1 MKSKT
6 MTVAEIVRSRR
17 TVKKYNDKTVNE
29 NDIIEILNDAVWAPN
44 HHLNE
49 PWRFLLFQEEGRNK
63 VADAFLSTY
72 GDAEIPTGAQNK
84 ANYFRN
90 VPAALLVVMPDSE
103 DNHQFTEDI
112 CAVSA
117 LIQNFQLLAW
127 EKELGVLWK
136 TGKFM
141 HNPLFKEKAGVR
153 EDERVVGLLLIGYFD
168 EAPTAKP
175 RTDAREKLTIYK

>member
-1 MKSKT
+1 MNTKT
-6 MTVAEIVRSRR
+6 MTVAEIVRNRR
-17 TVKKYNDKTVNE
+17 TIKKFNDKTVNE
-29 NDIIEILNDAVWAPN
+29 NDIIEILNYAVWAPN

-49 PWRFLLFQEEGRNK
+49 PWRFLLFQEEGRNI

-72 GDAEIPTGAQNK
+72 AEGDISIGAQNK
-84 ANYFRN
+84 ANYFRS

-103 DNHQFTEDI
+103 DDYQSTEDL

-141 HNPLFKEKAGVR
+141 HNPLFKENSGVR
-153 EDERVVGLLLIGYFD
+153 EDERVVGLLLMGYFD